1 MSVSRGNRACRDAG
15 LPGQLLHDF
24 RRTAVRNLERAGLP
38 RSTAMALVGHK
49 TESIYRRYAITD
61 EAMLREGVEKLS
73 KLHEAGGTSQ
83 DSPAATLRRARV
95 AQD

>member
-1 MSVSRGNRACRDAG
+1 M
-15 LPGQLLHDF
+15 
-24 RRTAVRNLERAGLP
+24 ERAGVP

-73 KLHEAGGTSQ
+73 RLHEASGGTSRVEAAQ
-83 DSPAATLRRARV
+83 SATELTQSRRRPVRRPAVGVVPPAR
-95 AQD
+95 